1 MTKIEDAMDAAL
13 NFATGVHVMEW
24 GDRVELWGHL
34 VVVHGLANHPVVW
47 SPADTLTDAF
57 QVDKPEWEWR
67 VDELGDWYGAKPGW
81 RLRLGIWDDDDR
93 LTDITIPL
101 DPDNK
106 TLAYCRGRCIAALKA
121 CGIEEV

>member
-24 GDRVELWGHL
+24 GDRVELWDHL

-57 QVDKPEWEWR
+57 QVDRPGWEWSLF
-67 VDELGDWYGAKPGW
+67 EYTAYGYLIVNLRFDNTCLVCAKV
-81 RLRLGIWDDDDR
+81 
-93 LTDITIPL
+93 PL
-101 DPDNK
+101 DPNNK
-106 TLAYCRGRCIAALKA
+106 DTAHCRGRCIAALKA
-121 CGIEEV
+121 CGIREV